1 MKQKQHNEKLEA
13 LEELDKEEELPDAHL
28 RKGAGRGGCRSGL
41 KAVRGTCV
49 LKETP
54 VSVTLDNNVAQ
65 ALDKVRARLLK
76 RRGVK

>member
-28 RKGAGRGGCRSGL
+28 RKKAGRGGCRSGL
-41 KAVRGTCV
+41 KAVKGTCV

-54 VSVTLDNNVAQ
+54 VNVTLHNNVSL
-65 ALDKVRARLLK
+65 ALNKLRGRLLN
-76 RRGVK
+76 RRGLK

>member
-1 MKQKQHNEKLEA
+1 MKQNNEKLEA

-28 RKGAGRGGCRSGL
+28 RKKAGRGGCRSGL

-54 VSVTLDNNVAQ
+54 VSVTLHNNVSL
-65 ALDKVRARLLK
+65 ALNKLRGRLLN
-76 RRGVK
+76 RRGLK